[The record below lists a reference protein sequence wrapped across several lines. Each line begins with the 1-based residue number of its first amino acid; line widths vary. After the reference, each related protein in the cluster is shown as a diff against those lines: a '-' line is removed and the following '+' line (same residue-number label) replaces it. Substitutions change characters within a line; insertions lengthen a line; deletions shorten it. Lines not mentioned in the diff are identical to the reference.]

1 MNQTVSTTRFEAE
14 VARRHTPEIAW
25 PTIALLAGCWTL
37 WLGGSALAL
46 AGIVPIWLGMLTS
59 TLALYAI
66 YTPVH
71 DASHSAVVPRNK
83 RLRWVNTVVGTLA
96 AFPIFM
102 TFHIHRKS
110 HFIHHAKTNAPGDP
124 DTFLMGN
131 FWSVVLVK
139 TPWTLLNQLNVVAIW
154 RDCAR
159 LKLTPSERRQ
169 TMAAC
174 AMTAVALIGAV
185 VAGYGL
191 ELLLLWLIPWF
202 VGEHVMEVTFGWF
215 PHHDHTETGR
225 YRDTRISLF
234 PGADLLYLQQN
245 LHLIHHMLP
254 VVPFYRYRAVFD
266 ELRPTLE
273 QHGARIEGFWP
284 GSRPT
289 AT

>member
-1 MNQTVSTTRFEAE
+1 MESTTRFEAE
-14 VARRHTPEIAW
+14 VARRHTPDIAW
-25 PTIALLAGCWTL
+25 PTIALLAGCLCL
-37 WLGGSALAL
+37 WLLSSALAL
-46 AGIVPIWLGMLTS
+46 AEVLPLWLAMVLN

-102 TFHIHRKS
+102 FFHTHRKS
-110 HFIHHAKTNAPGDP
+110 HFIHHARTNAPGDP

-131 FWSVVLVK
+131 FWAVVLVK
-139 TPWTLLNQLNVVAIW
+139 TPWSLINQLNGVKLW
-154 RDCAR
+154 QSCRD
-159 LKLTPSERRQ
+159 LKLTPAERRD
-169 TMAAC
+169 TLLAYGL
-174 AMTAVALIGAV
+174 TIVLLLGLI
-185 VAGYGL
+185 AGGHGL
-191 ELLLLWLIPWF
+191 ELLTLWIIPWF

-215 PHHDHTETGR
+215 PHHDHSETGR

-273 QHGARIEGFWP
+273 RHGARIEGFWP

-289 AT
+289 AP

>member
-1 MNQTVSTTRFEAE
+1 MTSTTRLEAD
-14 VARRHTPEIAW
+14 VARRHTPDIAW
-25 PTIALLAGCWTL
+25 PTIALLAGCLCL
-37 WLGGSALAL
+37 WLGSSALAL
-46 AGIVPIWLGMLTS
+46 AGILPLWLAMVAN

-66 YTPVH
+66 YTGVH

-83 RLRWVNTVVGTLA
+83 RLRWVNTVVGTMA

-110 HFIHHAKTNAPGDP
+110 HFIHHARTNGPDDP
-124 DTFLMGN
+124 DTFLMGS

-139 TPWTLLNQLNVVAIW
+139 TPWALINQLNGVRVW

-159 LKLTPSERRQ
+159 LKLTASERRQ
-169 TMAAC
+169 TLIAYGL
-174 AMTAVALIGAV
+174 TIALL
-185 VAGYGL
+185 AGLIASGLSL